1 MYTECCV
8 DSRIPWN
15 DLNPEQRQ
23 AVESW
28 DECLLVMAP
37 VGTGKTSALAWRAA
51 NAILHYVDPRSVL
64 CLSFTNKAAR
74 QMRARAVEV
83 LGADADRITSRTFH
97 SLCALIL
104 RADASALGLDADFL
118 IFDEEDSSSL
128 AFAVASRMGL
138 AADRRERLAF
148 FLSGALEEVRLAP
161 FSSRPSRD
169 PEDQFADIC
178 TRKGPPGLRVPPSFR
193 FAQFHAAYVH
203 ALRENHA
210 LDYADLVIGVNRL
223 FQSHEPSLRRWQERF
238 SWIQVDEV
246 QDTNPSEY
254 RILAALARPHR
265 RLSFFGDVDQTIYE
279 WRGSSPAEILTAYR
293 REFVPVRE
301 IQFHQNYRSTRAI
314 LRACAGVIRAL
325 EGAVTEEILS
335 NSASEGP
342 PVVLQ
347 ACATPKDEAAW
358 IASTLKELRQSDNL
372 RWSDCAIL
380 VRTNFNARDL
390 SQHLQRLKIPH
401 LPVENVKFF
410 ERAEIKDALAHLRL
424 LLNPNDSQSILR
436 FLEHPPKGVGE
447 ATLHALRAA
456 PRDAGLNLGDMLS
469 PATFEAGE
477 PFAPLL
483 DAWRA
488 GRVTVFDF
496 ETTGLDPST
505 DEICEIAAL
514 RLSPAGLV
522 PAGPSPADSD
532 AALARFHRYIRTNR
546 PVGESQA
553 IHGYSDE
560 FLAANGAP
568 AAEVIREFLDFAG
581 DTVLAGHNING
592 FDVYFLR
599 AALSRLGLEASPRCF
614 DTLDITRRLFRTL
627 KRYSLSALSK
637 EFDLQLEQAH
647 AAHSDVAATAAL
659 LDVLCRK
666 LEETAPVRREAVRN
680 AAARFQPL
688 ATKVER
694 WRQRMSVERPPELLE
709 RILDE
714 SGLAEYYQHD
724 SPDSARVENL
734 KQLVAFCQQFDDPL
748 LPPDMA
754 CREVVENVTLATEP
768 DRQASAEDKLA
779 ILTVHNAKGL
789 EFPVVFVAMAID
801 DNFPS
806 ARSKREG
813 RLSEEHRLFYV
824 AVSRARRRLYISWFE
839 KDSRGN
845 RTTPSRYIAY
855 VRRSLEP

>member
-23 AVESW
+23 AVEAW

-51 NAILHYVDPRSVL
+51 NAILHWVDPRSVL

-128 AFAVASRMGL
+128 AFAVASRMSL

-148 FLSGALEEVRLAP
+148 FLSGALEELRLAP
-161 FSSRPSRD
+161 FSSRPPRD
-169 PEDQFADIC
+169 PEDHFADIC
-178 TRKGPPGLRVPPSFR
+178 TRKAPPGLRVPPSFR

-254 RILAALARPHR
+254 RILAALARPHH

-293 REFVPVRE
+293 REFAPVRE
-301 IQFHQNYRSTRAI
+301 IQFNQNYRSTRAI

-325 EGAVTEEILS
+325 EGAVTEQILS

-347 ACATPKDEAAW
+347 ACPTPKDEAAW
-358 IASTLKELRQSDNL
+358 IASTLKDLRSRENL
-372 RWSDCAIL
+372 RWSDCAVL

-424 LLNPNDSQSILR
+424 LLNPNDSQSIIR

-456 PRDAGLNLGDMLS
+456 PRDAGLNLGDMLWPS
-469 PATFEAGE
+469 TFEAGE

-514 RLSPAGLV
+514 RPAPAG
-522 PAGPSPADSD
+522 SD
-532 AALARFHRYIRTNR
+532 AAPARFHRYIRTTR

-560 FLAANGAP
+560 FLAANGLP
-568 AAEVIREFLDFAG
+568 AADVLREFLEFSG

-599 AALSRLGLEASPRCF
+599 AALARLGLESSPRCF

-627 KRYSLSALSK
+627 KRYNLSALSK
-637 EFDLQLEQAH
+637 EFDLKLEQAH

-659 LDVLCRK
+659 LDVLCHK
-666 LEETAPVRREAVRN
+666 LEETSPVRREAVRN

-688 ATKVER
+688 AAKVER
-694 WRQRMSVERPPELLE
+694 WRQRMLVERPPELLE

-714 SGLAEYYQHD
+714 SGLAGYYQHD

-748 LPPDMA
+748 LPPAMA

-855 VRRSLEP
+855 VRRTLEP